1 MRFSGIP
8 PDAPA
13 PVSDDETIDIAVNT
27 VFRANTSDALL
38 QALEA
43 GMGIGGM
50 QLPLAARA
58 LQTGTLVQ
66 VLPRVAVTRP
76 LSMRFI
82 RTLALFHTGS
92 EALWG
97 YRTATA

>member
-1 MRFSGIP
+1 M
-8 PDAPA
+8 
-13 PVSDDETIDIAVNT
+13 NT
-27 VFRANTSDALL
+27 VFARNTSDALL

-58 LQTGTLVQ
+58 LQTGTLVRST
-66 VLPRVAVTRP
+66 PRVAVP
-76 LSMRFI
+76 DPFSMRFI
-82 RTLALFHTGS
+82 RTRFIPHTGS

-97 YRTATA
+97 L